1 MKWLR
6 KKKNSLLSRTFLA
19 SMTVSLTVLLTLA
32 VFLFV
37 WFRNEMADGYRELTR
52 TVIGNT
58 NSSFSKL
65 VSDAKNVTAEW
76 FASADGAS
84 LRLDPEADYV
94 RHMSF
99 INKVRSTLDGS
110 SYMQSLCVINRDGR
124 EAVTIAS
131 NVSHPDHLA
140 QNLLLELNHVE
151 GKNQPFIWSAPKMY
165 AEGERIPILS
175 IPIAESLLSSEQ
187 FTGMTVLNIDLSQ
200 LWKRLFSEQK
210 NDRFR
215 ILVLNG
221 GGVVVCDSS
230 NVQIGEDLSEQQWV
244 RKVLA
249 GERQFTLADD
259 EGTWEFLACE
269 SDVDGYYIAARAD
282 YVSQILNVNYI
293 LYILLA
299 AVAAAALAIILMLL
313 FVSKRI
319 FRPFTSMVG
328 DLKRSKVVDELEN
341 GTDAEQDE
349 IVFLEQVYRGM
360 YSHLEQL
367 NQKKEYDF
375 IVKNFLLGNRQQ
387 EIVSMLREKGI
398 LHDGIPYMMI
408 LIYVEN
414 EDSREQFSMQEYD
427 MLRTMAG
434 GVYESEF
441 RSLGDCS
448 CLELGLRRV
457 LFFVSPGESRG
468 LEEAVK
474 NANESVRHISS
485 AKCYCLISESMQDE
499 GENCVGYFKRM
510 NNCLKTRHLLGMEE
524 TAVIRQEALEEKWD
538 LDALLDAIRDRR
550 KEDFL
555 SELTKL
561 LLRCGEM
568 EYPDFLEHLEW
579 IASSILGAGRLP
591 AGNLKET
598 IASFGEREE
607 LFLWLETLFDQA
619 AIQISRS
626 SGSSTAAMMEE
637 AIDYIRSNYD
647 NSSLGV
653 NLLAERLNISTAYF
667 GKLFS
672 EFTGKKTLDY
682 ILKVRMEK
690 AQELLLAEPD
700 KTIAQIAV
708 EVGYNNSTYFTTAFK
723 KYFGVTPS
731 RFREYS
737 YTAPV
742 RERR

>member
-19 SMTVSLTVLLTLA
+19 SMTVSLTVLLALA
-32 VFLFV
+32 VFLFL

-52 TVIGNT
+52 TAIGNT
-58 NSSFSKL
+58 DSSFSKL

-99 INKVRSTLDGS
+99 INKVRSTMDGS
-110 SYMQSLCVINRDGR
+110 SYMQSLCVINRNGE

-131 NVSHPDHLA
+131 NVSHPDHLP
-140 QNLLLELNHVE
+140 QNLLLELNRVE
-151 GKNQPFIWSAPKMY
+151 GKNQPFIWSVPKMY
-165 AEGERIPILS
+165 AEGEQIPILS
-175 IPIAESLLSSEQ
+175 IPIAESLLSSDQ
-187 FTGMTVLNIDLSQ
+187 FTGMVVLNIDLSQ
-200 LWKRLFSEQK
+200 LGKRLFSEQK

-215 ILVLNG
+215 ILVLNSR
-221 GGVVVCDSS
+221 GVVVCDSS
-230 NVQIGEDLSEQQWV
+230 NAQIGEDLAGQEWV
-244 RKVLA
+244 RKILA
-249 GERQFTLADD
+249 GESQFTMADE
-259 EGTWEFLACE
+259 EGRWEFLACE
-269 SDVDGYYIAARAD
+269 SDMDGYYIAARTD

-293 LYILLA
+293 LYILIA

-313 FVSKRI
+313 FVSRRI

-328 DLKRSKVVDELEN
+328 DLKQSKVMDELEN
-341 GTDAEQDE
+341 GTDTEQDE

-375 IVKNFLLGNRQQ
+375 IVKNLLLGNRQQ
-387 EIVSMLREKGI
+387 EIASMLREKGI
-398 LHDGIPYMMI
+398 IHAGLPYTMI

-434 GVYESEF
+434 GVYESAF
-441 RSLGDCS
+441 RSVGDCS

-457 LFFVSPGESRG
+457 LFFVSLRDSRV
-468 LEEAVK
+468 LKDAVK
-474 NANESVRHISS
+474 SANESVRHISS
-485 AKCYCLISESMQDE
+485 AKCYCLLSESMLDE
-499 GENCVGYFKRM
+499 GRDCVGYFKRM

-524 TAVIRQEALEEKWD
+524 TAVIGREASKEQWN
-538 LDALLDAIRDRR
+538 LDALLDALRNRE
-550 KEDFL
+550 KEAYL
-555 SELTKL
+555 AEITGL
-561 LLRCGEM
+561 LHRCGEM
-568 EYPDFLEHLEW
+568 EYPDFLAHLEW
-579 IASSILGAGRLP
+579 ITSSILGAGRLP
-591 AGNLKET
+591 AGNLKDT

-607 LFLWLETLFDQA
+607 LYLWLETLYDQA
-619 AIQISRS
+619 AIQISRG

-672 EFTGKKTLDY
+672 EFTGTKTLDY
-682 ILKVRMEK
+682 ILKIRMEK

-700 KTIAQIAV
+700 KTITQIAV
-708 EVGYNNSTYFTTAFK
+708 EVGYNNSTYFTTAFR

-737 YTAPV
+737 YTVPV
-742 RERR
+742 REKR